1 MNASNHLRRAVSSL
15 TRGIKGIV
23 LAINA
28 KDGLQFLFR
37 VLVQLGVWSSSTWVP
52 RRFSV
57 GRQSVSSHFV
67 ASQHIV
73 DQLMPDKPCKSI
85 SGASAGWVTLVL
97 IVIVPLMGTNL
108 VTGYLRTV
116 LCLLWHT

>member
-15 TRGIKGIV
+15 TREVKGIV

-37 VLVQLGVWSSSTWVP
+37 VLVGCV
-52 RRFSV
+52 V
-57 GRQSVSSHFV
+57 GFNVGATQVQHGASVSSHSV

-73 DQLMPDKPCKSI
+73 DQSMPHKPRNRI
-85 SGASAGWVTLVL
+85 SGASAGRVTLVL
-97 IVIVPLMGTNL
+97 IVIVPLMGTNP

-116 LCLLWHT
+116 LCLLWHA